1 MDHKKSSIRRQKRH
15 SKVLDDNFW
24 DCSVCTYQNTAEAF
38 KCLMC
43 DVRKGTSTRK
53 PRLNSALV
61 AQQAA
66 TLPGASGAPNGS
78 GPANPKPPKMSRHKN
93 KHKKYPARLTNVD
106 RSTAQTREV
115 TVNSVTVVIT
125 EYKPKPPKPVTS
137 RRESSEQSLSESND
151 SRS

>member
-1 MDHKKSSIRRQKRH
+1 M
-15 SKVLDDNFW
+15 
-24 DCSVCTYQNTAEAF
+24 A
-38 KCLMC
+38 
-43 DVRKGTSTRK
+43 
-53 PRLNSALV
+53 

-66 TLPGASGAPNGS
+66 TLPGASGVPNGS
-78 GPANPKPPKMSRHKN
+78 AATAAAAAASSGSSAKHPKMSRTKN

-125 EYKPKPPKPVTS
+125 EYKPKAAVAVTTV
-137 RRESSEQSLSESND
+137 RRESTSEQSLSESND

>member
-1 MDHKKSSIRRQKRH
+1 MANGSS
-15 SKVLDDNFW
+15 
-24 DCSVCTYQNTAEAF
+24 T
-38 KCLMC
+38 
-43 DVRKGTSTRK
+43 GGG
-53 PRLNSALV
+53 
-61 AQQAA
+61 
-66 TLPGASGAPNGS
+66 GASSHAHHAAARPVKVARGKA
-78 GPANPKPPKMSRHKN
+78 

-125 EYKPKPPKPVTS
+125 EYKPKAKPS

>member
-1 MDHKKSSIRRQKRH
+1 M
-15 SKVLDDNFW
+15 
-24 DCSVCTYQNTAEAF
+24 
-38 KCLMC
+38 
-43 DVRKGTSTRK
+43 
-53 PRLNSALV
+53 

-66 TLPGASGAPNGS
+66 TLPGASGVPNGS
-78 GPANPKPPKMSRHKN
+78 ATNPKPPKMTRSKN

-125 EYKPKPPKPVTS
+125 EYKPKAVTN

>member
-1 MDHKKSSIRRQKRH
+1 
-15 SKVLDDNFW
+15 
-24 DCSVCTYQNTAEAF
+24 
-38 KCLMC
+38 
-43 DVRKGTSTRK
+43 
-53 PRLNSALV
+53 
-61 AQQAA
+61 
-66 TLPGASGAPNGS
+66 
-78 GPANPKPPKMSRHKN
+78 MSRHKN